1 MKKLGLAIA
10 VIAVVALAATAFAYG
25 PDHGQWHGR
34 HGCWG
39 QEAGPAIG
47 DEGFGLGLGGH
58 GARRIAHF
66 LNLTDDQKGK
76 MIEVRN
82 KYVGQ
87 MKASR
92 DELFQKRQELRNLYT
107 DPKADEGTIMA
118 KQKELASLQQK
129 ARDNM
134 MQFALEER
142 RILTP
147 EQLKKL
153 AEFKPGFDGCGKGRR
168 LG

>member
-1 MKKLGLAIA
+1 MKKLSLAIA
-10 VIAVVALAATAFAYG
+10 VFATVALAATAFAYG
-25 PDHGQWHGR
+25 PGYGRWHGR
-34 HGCWG
+34 DGCCG
-39 QEAGPAIG
+39 QGSGPAMG
-47 DEGFGLGLGGH
+47 DVGFGLGLGGH
-58 GARRIAHF
+58 GVRRIAHF
-66 LNLTDDQKGK
+66 LNLTDDQTSK

-87 MKASR
+87 MKASA
-92 DELFQKRQELRNLYT
+92 DELFQKRQDLRNLYT

-129 ARDNM
+129 VRDNM

-153 AEFKPGFDGCGKGRR
+153 AEFKPGFDGCGKERR
-168 LG
+168 HG